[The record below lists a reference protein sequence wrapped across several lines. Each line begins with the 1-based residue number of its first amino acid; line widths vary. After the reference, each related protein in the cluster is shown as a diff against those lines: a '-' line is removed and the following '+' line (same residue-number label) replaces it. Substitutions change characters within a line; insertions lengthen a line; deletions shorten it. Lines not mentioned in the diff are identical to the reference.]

1 MITINESLEII
12 DNLISGIERMTTS
25 EDDRPVICYDLEE
38 LRICLKE
45 LKNGLW
51 FFGGNDS
58 DLTELSTAYIN
69 PGESYDPKH
78 SVFNSE
84 EEWKNRKFAYEK
96 HTCRFVDIVDV
107 YSLKNYLNLMEE
119 CGDDNK

>member
-1 MITINESLEII
+1 MITIKESIYIIENILELINII
-12 DNLISGIERMTTS
+12 SEEEPERPT
-25 EDDRPVICYDLEE
+25 ICHDLEE

-51 FFGGNDS
+51 FFGGDNS
-58 DLTELSTAYIN
+58 DLTELHTAYLD

-78 SVFNSE
+78 SVFNTAD
-84 EEWKNRKFAYEK
+84 EWYLRKVAYDK
-96 HTCRFVDIVDV
+96 HARKCEDIVKV
-107 YSLKNYLNLMEE
+107 YDLKNYLKLMEE